1 MLEPLERLIHTVFLP
16 SLTDQGVPNQA
27 DRHLFALPTR
37 LGGLGI
43 LNPVINSRFQFDASL
58 NYLFIHQDESY
69 SCETYYEQF
78 ELKKE
83 IKCSN
88 RIRVADEAEICKSK
102 LVGQM
107 VRAVELASEK
117 GASSWLVALPIVEH
131 GFLLHKSA
139 FKDAL
144 CLRYGWQPSDLPS
157 ECVCGAS
164 FTVEHALSC
173 PRGGFRHC
181 VIMRFVICLLSCY
194 LMYVWMWPLNLIC
207 YP

>member
-1 MLEPLERLIHTVFLP
+1 MSQPHAAYAAFTHGLYSKWTYCLRTIPDIGVLLEPPERLIYTVFLP
-16 SLTDQGVPNQA
+16 SLTGQGVPNQV
-27 DRHLFALPTR
+27 DRDLFVLPTR

-58 NYLFIHQDESY
+58 KITAPLSYLVIHQDESY

-88 RIRVADEAEICKSK
+88 RIRVADEPEICKSK

-117 GASSWLVALPIVEH
+117 GA
-131 GFLLHKSA
+131 
-139 FKDAL
+139 
-144 CLRYGWQPSDLPS
+144 
-157 ECVCGAS
+157 
-164 FTVEHALSC
+164 
-173 PRGGFRHC
+173 
-181 VIMRFVICLLSCY
+181 
-194 LMYVWMWPLNLIC
+194 
-207 YP
+207 